1 MGQKKSNMHDQS
13 PELYVTLGR
22 IEESVRN
29 MRESQERMEKK
40 FDAQE
45 IRINEIELDVK
56 ELKTQRDNTSNKVA
70 VIIAIA
76 AVVVSTIGLLLP

>member
-1 MGQKKSNMHDQS
+1 MSES

-29 MRESQERMEKK
+29 MRESQDRMEKK
-40 FDAQE
+40 FDAQD

-56 ELKTQRDNTSNKVA
+56 ELKTQRDDKSNKVA
-70 VIIAIA
+70 VIIALF
-76 AVVVSTIGLLLP
+76 AVIVSAVGVLLGL

>member
-1 MGQKKSNMHDQS
+1 MSES

-29 MRESQERMEKK
+29 MRESQDRMEKK
-40 FDAQE
+40 FDAQD

-56 ELKTQRDNTSNKVA
+56 ELKTQRDDKSNKVA
-70 VIIAIA
+70 IAIA
-76 AVVVSTIGLLLP
+76 IMAVLVSAVAIFIK

>member
-1 MGQKKSNMHDQS
+1 MSES

-29 MRESQERMEKK
+29 MRESQDRMEKK
-40 FDAQE
+40 FDAQD

-56 ELKTQRDNTSNKVA
+56 ELKTQRDDKSNKVA
-70 VIIAIA
+70 IAISVLAVLVA
-76 AVVVSTIGLLLP
+76 AVNLLLP

>member
-1 MGQKKSNMHDQS
+1 MSES

-40 FDAQE
+40 FDAQDV
-45 IRINEIELDVK
+45 RINEIELDVK
-56 ELKTQRDNTSNKVA
+56 ELKTQRDDKSNKVA
-70 VIIAIA
+70 IAIA
-76 AVVVSTIGLLLP
+76 VLAVLVSAISAFMP

>member
-1 MGQKKSNMHDQS
+1 MSES

-29 MRESQERMEKK
+29 MRESQDRMEKK
-40 FDAQE
+40 FDAQD

-56 ELKTQRDNTSNKVA
+56 ELKTQRDDKSNKVA
-70 VIIAIA
+70 VAISILSTLIALVAIL
-76 AVVVSTIGLLLP
+76 IP

>member
-1 MGQKKSNMHDQS
+1 MSES

-40 FDAQE
+40 FDAQDV
-45 IRINEIELDVK
+45 RINEIELDVK
-56 ELKTQRDNTSNKVA
+56 ELKTQRDDKSNKIAITIA
-70 VIIAIA
+70 VI
-76 AVVVSTIGLLLP
+76 AVLVSGVSALLP

>member
-1 MGQKKSNMHDQS
+1 MSES

-29 MRESQERMEKK
+29 MRESQDRMEKK

-45 IRINEIELDVK
+45 VRINEIELDVHQ
-56 ELKTQRDNTSNKVA
+56 LKTQRDDKSNK
-70 VIIAIA
+70 IAITIAVLAVLVA
-76 AVVVSTIGLLLP
+76 AIGLLLP

>member
-1 MGQKKSNMHDQS
+1 MSES

-40 FDAQE
+40 FDAQDA
-45 IRINEIELDVK
+45 RINEIELDVK
-56 ELKTQRDNTSNKVA
+56 ELKTQRDDKSNKLA
-70 VIIAIA
+70 IAIA
-76 AVVVSTIGLLLP
+76 LVAVAVSAVGVLLGL

>member
-1 MGQKKSNMHDQS
+1 MSES

-29 MRESQERMEKK
+29 MRESQDRMEKK
-40 FDAQE
+40 FDAQD

-56 ELKTQRDNTSNKVA
+56 ELKTQRDDKSNKIAITIAIMA
-70 VIIAIA
+70 VIVSA
-76 AVVVSTIGLLLP
+76 ATLFIR

>member
-1 MGQKKSNMHDQS
+1 MSES

-40 FDAQE
+40 FDAQD

-56 ELKTQRDNTSNKVA
+56 ELKTQRDDKSNKVA
-70 VIIAIA
+70 IAIA
-76 AVVVSTIGLLLP
+76 VLAVLVSAISAFMP

>member
-1 MGQKKSNMHDQS
+1 MSES

-29 MRESQERMEKK
+29 MRESQDRMEKK
-40 FDAQE
+40 FDAQD

-56 ELKTQRDNTSNKVA
+56 ELKTQRDDKSNKVA
-70 VIIAIA
+70 IAIA
-76 AVVVSTIGLLLP
+76 VLSTLIAAASLLLP

>member
-1 MGQKKSNMHDQS
+1 MSES

-29 MRESQERMEKK
+29 MRESQDRMEKK
-40 FDAQE
+40 FDAQD

-56 ELKTQRDNTSNKVA
+56 ELKTQRDDKSNKVA
-70 VIIAIA
+70 IAIA
-76 AVVVSTIGLLLP
+76 TLAAIASTIAIFIP

>member
-1 MGQKKSNMHDQS
+1 MSES

-40 FDAQE
+40 FDAQDV
-45 IRINEIELDVK
+45 RINEIELDVK
-56 ELKTQRDNTSNKVA
+56 ELKTQRDDKSNKVA
-70 VIIAIA
+70 IAISVLAVLVA
-76 AVVVSTIGLLLP
+76 AINLLLP

>member
-1 MGQKKSNMHDQS
+1 MSES

-40 FDAQE
+40 FDAQDA
-45 IRINEIELDVK
+45 RINEIELDVK
-56 ELKTQRDNTSNKVA
+56 ELKTQRDDKSNKLAIGIAA
-70 VIIAIA
+70 V
-76 AVVVSTIGLLLP
+76 AVVVSAISMFLP